1 MNRLFLV
8 AITGECCMFYLH
20 GIKPRYNPF
29 SLLKR
34 EALKAGVKLPAKHVP
49 CLEWLQKTF
58 IENGIEPHRLLKI
71 ALEKAEKDK
80 QPKTETPKS

>member
-8 AITGECCMFYLH
+8 AITGECCLFAMH

-29 SLLKR
+29 TLLR
-34 EALKAGVKLPAKHVP
+34 QEALKSGVKLPAKHLP

-58 IENGIEPHRLLKI
+58 IDNKMEPHRLLKG
-71 ALEKAEKDK
+71 ALEKL
-80 QPKTETPKS
+80 QTPKVKS